1 MGGLGN
7 QLFQYAFAKE
17 LEARRGVPATLDPGW
32 FSQPLRRSPSGLVL
46 REYELSGL
54 DDSLMLAAPQSSV
67 KAEFAHA
74 LWWVRRNLAARRSG
88 HFAGLSVEESSDFE
102 AWLLTP
108 EAGPNFWGYFASWR
122 YFVTVADEVRTR
134 VDAWCAQFEGAAD
147 LVARARREVPIG
159 IHVRR
164 GDYVGLAKVFG
175 ELRCDYYA
183 AAIERLRQSGLNG
196 PVWLFSD
203 DPYDAVRILGGVVAV
218 DYTVGTESP
227 LSSAAT
233 LAVMSATGGL
243 VMANS
248 TFSWWGGF
256 LGDTG
261 SRPVVTPETYLRT
274 QGIPQSP
281 DFYYPGWID
290 LWQESTTS
298 I

>member
-17 LEARRGVPATLDPGW
+17 LEARRGVPAKLDPGW
-32 FSQPLRRSPSGLVL
+32 FSQPLRRSPSGLIL

-54 DDSLMLAAPQSSV
+54 DDSLVLTAPQSRV
-67 KAEFAHA
+67 WAEFAHA
-74 LWWVRRNLAARRSG
+74 QWWARRNLAVRRSG
-88 HFAGLSVEESSDFE
+88 HFAGLSVETSPAFDPG
-102 AWLLTP
+102 LLTAD
-108 EAGPNFWGYFASWR
+108 AGPDFWGYFASWR
-122 YFVTVADEVRTR
+122 YFVTVADEVRSR
-134 VDAWCAQFEGAAD
+134 LNAWGAQSEGAGD
-147 LVARARREVPIG
+147 LLAQAREDEPIG

-164 GDYVGLAKVFG
+164 GDYVGLAKVYG
-175 ELRCDYYA
+175 ELGTDYYLS
-183 AAIERLRQSGLNG
+183 AIERLRQSGLKG

-203 DPYDAVRILGGVVAV
+203 DPYDAMKVLGGAVPV
-218 DYTVGTESP
+218 DYTVGSEFP

-233 LAVMSATGGL
+233 LAVMSATRCL

-256 LGDTG
+256 LGGTE
-261 SRPVVTPETYLRT
+261 SRLVLTPETYLRS

-290 LWQESTTS
+290 LWKDSSTA